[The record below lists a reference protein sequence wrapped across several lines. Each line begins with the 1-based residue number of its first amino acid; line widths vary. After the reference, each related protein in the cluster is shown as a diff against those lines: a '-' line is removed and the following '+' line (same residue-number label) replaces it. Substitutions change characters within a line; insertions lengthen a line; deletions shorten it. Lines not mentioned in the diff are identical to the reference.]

1 MGFVELNGKIY
12 CENDYESFFAPKC
25 AKCRQAI
32 IGVSLAYEL
41 YMYALVF
48 VWHSIVKFFKFAH
61 ST

>member
-32 IGVSLAYEL
+32 IGVSLIYEW
-41 YMYALVF
+41 YMYWYLYG
-48 VWHSIVKFFKFAH
+48 I
-61 ST
+61 T